1 VRTDSQNY
9 TVHACLENR
18 GNAFS
23 KEKSEKSKSL
33 SVDDKLLN
41 IFIINVGPNNE

>member
-1 VRTDSQNY
+1 MLTDSQNY

-18 GNAFS
+18 ENAQ
-23 KEKSEKSKSL
+23 KEKFEKSKSL
-33 SVDDKLLN
+33 FVDNKLIN